1 MAQPPDQPQGTFPFP
16 FRSHT
21 AHLLAAALPF
31 IQPSFRHPIELMT
44 KFLEFSETLKLF
56 QEFHLQGNNP
66 LSSLFQE
73 ASQARRENGFFGLIN
88 TFITDLEG
96 LLASLS
102 QVCTG
107 DEQEIIS
114 MFLNIIRAKNFYDT
128 YGDLIKMSGLFSQN
142 PESSGMSDLFKESG
156 PGAIFSQLFQG
167 GGNPFSG
174 TSQEESSRPN
184 IPPENSQAAV
194 TNNSLEHPAPSAASP
209 AMPSGLPFPGDLT
222 SMLNEEQKETLDLL
236 KSLFASE

>member
-1 MAQPPDQPQGTFPFP
+1 MAQSPDYNQGTFPLP

-31 IQPSFRHPIELMT
+31 IQPSFRHPIELII

-56 QEFHLQGNNP
+56 QEFHVQGGNSF
-66 LSSLFQE
+66 SSLFQD
-73 ASQARRENGFFGLIN
+73 ALQARQENGFFGLIN

-96 LLASLS
+96 LLGSLT

-107 DEQEIIS
+107 DEREIIG
-114 MFLNIIRAKNFYDT
+114 MFLNIVRAKNFYDT

-142 PESSGMSDLFKESG
+142 PESSGTSVPFGEGG
-156 PGAIFSQLFQG
+156 PFAMFSQFFQNG
-167 GGNPFSG
+167 ETPVSCTGPVQENPV
-174 TSQEESSRPN
+174 QED
-184 IPPENSQAAV
+184 I
-194 TNNSLEHPAPSAASP
+194 PAPSASSTP
-209 AMPSGLPFPGDLT
+209 PMPGDLPFSGDLT
-222 SMLNEEQKETLDLL
+222 SMLNDEQKETLDLL